1 VTKHNDKRLAARGE
15 SPAAF
20 ERRCIPP
27 DCVAPPSNIPDIL
40 GRHALPGGR
49 LAVLG
54 ATPDFHHGLLGQ
66 RRGFRRC
73 MAGVGAGV
81 MLMAGGVLKG
91 MPIAQAA
98 HGAEP
103 GAGGLRFVRVADAA
117 LEDGGQAA
125 ADGTHV
131 VVDNFSFAP
140 ATATIPVGTTVTW
153 TNRDDIPHNVV
164 SPEQKFKS
172 QVLDTNE
179 KFSHTFAVAGTY
191 KYYCSIHPRM
201 TGQVV
206 VR

>member
-1 VTKHNDKRLAARGE
+1 VTKHNDKR
-15 SPAAF
+15 
-20 ERRCIPP
+20 
-27 DCVAPPSNIPDIL
+27 V
-40 GRHALPGGR
+40 
-49 LAVLG
+49 
-54 ATPDFHHGLLGQ
+54 GQ

-73 MAGVGAGV
+73 MAGVATGV
-81 MLMAGGVLKG
+81 MLMVGGVLRG
-91 MPIAQAA
+91 MPI
-98 HGAEP
+98 GATQGVQP
-103 GAGGLRFVRVADAA
+103 GAGGLRFVLVADVV
-117 LEDGGQAA
+117 EDGGQAAA

-140 ATATIPVGTTVTW
+140 ATAAVPVGTTVTW

-172 QVLDTNE
+172 PVLDTAE
-179 KFSHTFAVAGTY
+179 MFSHTFAVAGTY